1 MMLRKLI
8 TESCPLKSIR
18 RMANIAQPS
27 TSFVLSE
34 EINDKGVLTLNRPKA
49 LNAVNYEMVEK
60 VHDQL
65 SQWQKTKTL
74 ILIKGA
80 GEKSFCAGGDVRSLV
95 EASDPSLGRNFFR
108 TEYITNH
115 MIGTLKIPYVALIDG
130 ITMGGGV
137 GLSVHGRYRVATE
150 KTLFAMPETAIGLF
164 PDVGGSYFLPR
175 LAGKLGLYLAL
186 TGARLKG
193 KDVLHVGVATHY
205 CDSAKIPEVEK
216 AILELK
222 NANDVGNLLN
232 ELCPVDSTSE
242 FSLAKHLSHI
252 NKCFAAPTIEGILA
266 NLDQDKSEW
275 AQKTIQVSCFAP
287 VCGFISY

>member
-1 MMLRKLI
+1 
-8 TESCPLKSIR
+8 
-18 RMANIAQPS
+18 MATIAQPS
-27 TSFVLSE
+27 TNLVLSE

-60 VHDQL
+60 VHFQL
-65 SQWQKTKTL
+65 SQWQKTKSL

-80 GEKSFCAGGDVRSLV
+80 GEKSFCAGGDVRSIV
-95 EASDPSLGRNFFR
+95 EANDPSLGRNFFR

-137 GLSVHGRYRVATE
+137 GMSVHGKYRVATE

-175 LAGKLGLYLAL
+175 LSGKLGLYLAL

-193 KDVLHVGVATHY
+193 KDVLNVGVATHY
-205 CDSAKIPEVEK
+205 CDSSKIPEVEN
-216 AILELK
+216 AILQLK
-222 NANDVGNLLN
+222 NANDVDILLDK
-232 ELCPVDSTSE
+232 LCKVDNTAE
-242 FSLAKHLSHI
+242 FSLSKHLDQI

-266 NLDQDKSEW
+266 NLEQDNSEW
-275 AQKTIQVSCFAP
+275 AQKTIQVSCLTSL
-287 VCGFISY
+287 CEFILS